1 MPESFVEKR
10 KFGRRAVFKPATV
23 IIGDCERITAI
34 VTDIS
39 EGGARIRITD
49 IDRTLTNFLLEIPGD
64 DFVVHC
70 EVVHRL
76 SGTVGVRFLGS
87 PKRLSWQRNDRSRRL
102 RAESRA
108 ASETSISDGI
118 GTSETEK

>member
-1 MPESFVEKR
+1 MPERFVEKR

-23 IIGDCERITAI
+23 IIGDCERVSAI

-39 EGGARIRITD
+39 EGGARIRIAD
-49 IDRTLTNFLLEIPGD
+49 VDRTLTNFLLEIPGD
-64 DFVVHC
+64 DFVVQC
-70 EVVHRL
+70 EVVHLL

-87 PKRLSWQRNDRSRRL
+87 PKRLSWQRSDESRRL

-108 ASETSISDGI
+108 TSEKSISDGI
-118 GTSETEK
+118 DTSEAEK